1 MIDEADLP
9 RLQMTVLWATFAVT
23 FVVGLVM
30 SRTNF
35 CTMGAVSDIVNIGDW
50 GRMKMWVG
58 SIAVAI
64 ILTQAMQ
71 AAGVIDVGHSIYTG
85 SRLIWLSHVAGGFAF
100 GLGMVLASGCASKN
114 LIRIG
119 GGSLKALVVFAVMGL
134 AAYMTL
140 RGLFAV
146 GRVASVDRIAIE
158 LAGPQDLPHLIQ
170 RVGGLAESALPQ
182 LHLALG
188 LVIGLVL
195 LVLCLARREHRT
207 VDVIVGALVVGAG
220 VAAVWW
226 VSGSLGHLAEDPR
239 TLEETYLA
247 TSSGRMESLSYVAP
261 AAYTLELLMFWSD
274 ASRTVSL
281 GIVSVLGLIAGAF
294 VNALLTRSFYWE
306 GFAGTEDTANHLVG
320 AILMGIGGVTA
331 LGCTIGQ
338 GLSALSTLAVGGVI
352 SFVAI
357 VVGARVGLAYQQW
370 RVMKSL

>member
-9 RLQMTVLWATFAVT
+9 RLQQTVLWATFAVT
-23 FVVGLVM
+23 FVVGWVM

-58 SIAVAI
+58 AIAVAI
-64 ILTQAMQ
+64 LLTQAMQ
-71 AAGVIDVGHSIYTG
+71 ATGVIDVAQSIYTG
-85 SRLIWLSHVAGGFAF
+85 SRLIWLSHVVGGFAF
-100 GLGMVLASGCASKN
+100 GVGMVLASGCAGKN

-119 GGSLKALVVFAVMGL
+119 GGSLKALVVFTVMGL

-146 GRVASVDRIAIE
+146 GRVATVDRVAIE

-170 RVGGLAESALPQ
+170 RAAGFAEASLPQ
-182 LHLALG
+182 LNLVLG
-188 LVIGLVL
+188 LVIGVAL
-195 LVLCLARREHRT
+195 LVFCFARREHRT
-207 VDVIVGALVVGAG
+207 LDVIGAALVVGAG
-220 VAAVWW
+220 VSAVWW
-226 VSGSLGHLAEDPR
+226 ISGSLGHLAEDPR
-239 TLEETYLA
+239 TLEETFLA
-247 TSSGRMESLSYVAP
+247 TNSGRMESLSFVAP

-274 ASRTVSL
+274 ASRTLSL
-281 GIVSVLGLIAGAF
+281 GITSVIGLIAGAF
-294 VNALLTRSFYWE
+294 VNALMSRGFYWE

-320 AILMGIGGVTA
+320 AVLMGAGGVTA

-352 SFVAI
+352 SFAAI
-357 VVGARVGLAYQQW
+357 IVGARVGLAYQQW